1 MNHGTESPRNDLSD
15 FEYAKTMEIVRQLLN
30 EQKVGI
36 LATINSNKPYTSIVG
51 FAATDDLKTI
61 YFGTPVATLK
71 FRNIQDNPNV
81 SILIDNR
88 KNLGSDFSKAAA
100 LTCMG
105 IASSEDDSPDHLGI
119 NHLINRHPELKT
131 FFNSPSCKIIKI
143 CVSKYSL
150 VLRFQEVTE
159 IDMETSK

>member
-1 MNHGTESPRNDLSD
+1 MKHGTKSHKIYPINSES
-15 FEYAKTMEIVRQLLN
+15 AKTIEIVRQLLN

-36 LATINSNKPYTSIVG
+36 LATIDSNKPYTSIVG

-71 FRNIQDNPNV
+71 YRNIQDNPNV

-88 KNLGSDFSKAAA
+88 KNLGSDFSQAAA

-105 IASSEDDSPDHLGI
+105 EAFSEDDSMDQSGK
-119 NHLINRHPELKT
+119 NYLIDRHPELKA
-131 FFNSPSCKIIKI
+131 FFSSPSCKIVKI
-143 CVSKYSL
+143 CVRKYSL

-159 IDMETSK
+159 IDMEASK